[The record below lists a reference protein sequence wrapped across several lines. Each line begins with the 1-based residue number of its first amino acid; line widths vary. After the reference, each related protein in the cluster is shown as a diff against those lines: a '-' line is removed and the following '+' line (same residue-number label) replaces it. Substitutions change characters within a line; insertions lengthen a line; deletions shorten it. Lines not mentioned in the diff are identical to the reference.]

1 MYKFFKLQKKEV
13 PFFMA
18 FCAAVVLGA
27 IYDHWAGISATKQGH
42 DDFKNFNSSEIKG
55 VLVDVGIVHHMTS
68 FKVNTSSKEFIFDP
82 KVRGENDFDVLA
94 KKEDSIIKPAF
105 SDTVVL
111 KKNNNG
117 GIYQFTFFKPE
128 PKTKHAN
135 DRRFF

>member
-1 MYKFFKLQKKEV
+1 MYKFSNLQKKEV
-13 PFFMA
+13 PLFI
-18 FCAAVVLGA
+18 AVLVAIVLGA
-27 IYDHWAGISATKQGH
+27 VYDHWAGIYATKQGE

-55 VLVDVGIVHHMTS
+55 VLVDVGVAHHTTA

-111 KKNNNG
+111 KKKNNG
-117 GIYQFTFFKPE
+117 GNYQFTFFKPE
-128 PKTKHAN
+128 PKTNHAN
-135 DRRFF
+135 DWGF